1 MSPEVYYGT
10 DYGFKADIYCFA
22 LVFWEILSSEF
33 CFENFET
40 QVALAHNVYEKGVRP
55 KLNRTWSRKK
65 KALIQSA
72 WEKNPSKRPSAK
84 KLRDELKHILKFCS

>member
-1 MSPEVYYGT
+1 MSPEVYYGAE
-10 DYGFKADIYCFA
+10 YGFKADIYSFA

-33 CFENFET
+33 CFDFET

-55 KLNRTWSRKK
+55 KLNWTWSRKK
-65 KALIQSA
+65 KALIQSS

-84 KLRDELKHILKFCS
+84 KLRDELQQILKC